1 MSQGKWLLSAGHYH
15 LFHIVA
21 PIVARGR
28 GYFEQ
33 EGAGECDFLFS
44 GSDSQTIDGMKEGKY
59 QVGLDPK
66 PFLLCRAKAQGA
78 DLSIIGGW
86 LSSPPFAFIAAK
98 GRGIKTIKDLEG
110 KTISVR
116 EPDGIDARFVRQV
129 FRREGLNAD
138 QMVKW
143 IHKGSLSRRLQQP
156 FLDSGES
163 DAVMIIQ
170 RDAPGMIED
179 GYPLLADLSKIYP
192 DGYAVRVVAARG
204 DVVRDEPERLTGF
217 LRALIRG
224 YRFMNQRYD
233 ETLALL
239 RKAGYELDK
248 DMDKSLWEGRYHMFE
263 RVPQD
268 GAVGEAGLRA
278 VIEEEKA
285 AGLVPETFAIEN
297 ILVDRLVKQAV
308 ASVNKRFGTG
318 CE

>member
-1 MSQGKWLLSAGHYH
+1 MSQGKWLLAAGHHH

-44 GSDSQTIDGMKEGKY
+44 GSDSQTIEGMKEGRY

-66 PFLLCRAKAQGA
+66 PFLLCQAKARGA
-78 DLSIIGGW
+78 DLWIIGGW
-86 LSSPPFAFIAAK
+86 LNSPPFAFIAAK
-98 GRGIKTIKDLEG
+98 DRGIKTLQDLKG
-110 KTISVR
+110 KTVSAR
-116 EPDGIDARFVRQV
+116 EPDGIDARFVRQL
-129 FRREGLNAD
+129 FRREGLDAD
-138 QMVKW
+138 QMVRW
-143 IHKGSLSRRLQQP
+143 VHKGSLSRRLQQP

-170 RDAPGMIED
+170 RDVPGMIED
-179 GYPLLADLSKIYP
+179 GYPLLADLSRVYP

-204 DVVRDEPERLTGF
+204 DVARDEPERLMG
-217 LRALIRG
+217 LLSALIRA
-224 YRFMNQRYD
+224 YRFMNQRYE
-233 ETLALL
+233 ETIALV

-263 RVPQD
+263 RIPLD
-268 GAVGEAGLRA
+268 GIVSGAGLRA

-285 AGLVPETFAIEN
+285 AGALPERFAAED
-297 ILVDRLVKQAV
+297 ILLDRLAKEAV
-308 ASVNKRFGTG
+308 ASVNGRFGTG
-318 CE
+318 SE